1 MKWKEIKNNRS
12 GFTLIELLIYA
23 AIFSVSAVFLVNI
36 LTSITQTQIRQA
48 SANEVSQQVS
58 FVSNTIQRL
67 VREASVIENDS
78 GVASSTIR
86 IRTSASSTDPTLI
99 YWDETSD
106 TVQLKQGANESV
118 QLTNEKVV
126 VDSFSL
132 TKYENPGGNAIIQV
146 DLSLSANTTVERAKA
161 TKFWRGAITRI
172 SAATFD
178 SDLLPNTSNVLN
190 LGGAGSTWKDGFF
203 NGAVNIIGKLGVSTQ
218 PSDISGMAS
227 GIKVNGDVSFM
238 ASANGVILMS
248 PSGTCFRVTVTDA
261 GALTSAS
268 STCP

>member
-1 MKWKEIKNNRS
+1 MKHLNLKDNKS

-36 LTSITQTQIRQA
+36 LASITQSQIRQT
-48 SANEVSQQVS
+48 SANEVTQQVS

-67 VREASVIENDS
+67 VREASVVENDS
-78 GVASSTIR
+78 GVASSTIK
-86 IRTSASSTDPTLI
+86 IRTMASSTDPTLI
-99 YWDETSD
+99 YWDQT
-106 TVQLKQGANESV
+106 TNTMQLKQGASEPV

-126 VDSFSL
+126 VSTFSA
-132 TKYENPGGNAIIQV
+132 TKYENPGGNAVVQV
-146 DLSLSANTTVERAKA
+146 DLTFAANTTVEKAKV

-218 PSDISGMAS
+218 PSDISGMVS

-238 ASANGVILMS
+238 ASANGVILKA
-248 PSGTCFRVTVTDA
+248 PNGTCYRVAVANGGTLST
-261 GALTSAS
+261 AS

>member
-1 MKWKEIKNNRS
+1 MQCFNFKDNKS

-67 VREASVIENDS
+67 VREASIIENDS

-99 YWDETSD
+99 YWDETAN
-106 TVQLKQGANESV
+106 TVQLRQGANDPV
-118 QLTNEKVV
+118 QLTNEKVIV
-126 VDSFSL
+126 SSFSM
-132 TKYENPGGNAIIQV
+132 TKYENPGGNAIVQV
-146 DLSLSANTTVERAKA
+146 DLSLSANTTVERAKV

-238 ASANGVILMS
+238 ASANGVILKS
-248 PSGTCFRVTVTDA
+248 PGGTCFRVTVTNA
-261 GALTSAS
+261 GALSTAS